1 MKNISLDNI
10 TQAVINHGNGG
21 KTNPRLY
28 EIYTS
33 LVTHLHAFIKEVNL
47 TEEELQIGRDFL
59 SRVSRPSV
67 QMPDGEIAM
76 LTDLLGLSELVD
88 LLHHTN
94 SESTQSTLEGPVY
107 VPNAPERQMGDCLGV
122 DKEGDPLFF
131 SGSVVNTDGM
141 PITNTLIEVWQS
153 NSKGL
158 YDIQDPNQPKGNFRG
173 CFRTGADGKYT
184 FETVVPIGYAIPA
197 DGACGQ
203 VLRLLGRHTQRP
215 AHIHFKL
222 SAGGYTT
229 LTTQTYFDDDPYIH
243 SDTVFA
249 VTSSTLLIS
258 LEKHDAPNEI
268 WERNVNKPFYTTKFD
283 FVLSPAAEETRA
295 SEKLTNFSEKKIFG
309 GMDVATLQKP

>member
-10 TQAVINHGNGG
+10 TQAVINHGDGG

-33 LVTHLHAFIKEVNL
+33 LVTHLHAFTKEVNL

-59 SRVSRPSV
+59 SRVSRPSI

-76 LTDLLGLSELVD
+76 LTDLLGFSELVD

-94 SESTQSTLEGPVY
+94 LESTQSALEGPVY
-107 VPNAPERQMGDCLGV
+107 VPNAPERQMGEHLGI
-122 DKEGDPLFF
+122 DPEGTPLFL
-131 SGSVVNTDGM
+131 SGSVANTDGKA
-141 PITNTLIEVWQS
+141 IANALIEVWQS
-153 NSKGL
+153 DSKGL

-173 CFRTGADGKYT
+173 CFRTGKDGKYE
-184 FETVVPIGYAIPA
+184 FETVIPIGYAIPA
-197 DGACGQ
+197 DGPCGQ

-222 SAGGYTT
+222 SAEGYTT
-229 LTTQTYFDDDPYIH
+229 LTTQTYVDDDPYIY

-249 VTSSTLLIS
+249 VTSSTLLMN
-258 LEKHDAPNEI
+258 LQQHDAPEEI
-268 WERNVNKPFYTTKFD
+268 WERNVNKPFYTTQFD
-283 FVLSPAAEETRA
+283 FVLSQAVEETRTI
-295 SEKLTNFSEKKIFG
+295 EKLNSLSEKKMFG
-309 GMDVATLQKP
+309 VIAA